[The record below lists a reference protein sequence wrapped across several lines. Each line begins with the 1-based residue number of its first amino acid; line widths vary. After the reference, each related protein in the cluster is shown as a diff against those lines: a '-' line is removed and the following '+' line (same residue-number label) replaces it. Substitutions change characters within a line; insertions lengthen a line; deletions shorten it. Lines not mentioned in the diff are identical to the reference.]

1 MVLKRWSI
9 DFTALKKGLLNKMSS
24 VVIEGYESSLNLKF
38 KFIMSS
44 LSEASFQIQ
53 MVIASRTIA

>member
-1 MVLKRWSI
+1 
-9 DFTALKKGLLNKMSS
+9 MSS
-24 VVIEGYESSLNLKF
+24 VVIEGYESSLKLKF

-44 LSEASFQIQ
+44 LREASFQIQ